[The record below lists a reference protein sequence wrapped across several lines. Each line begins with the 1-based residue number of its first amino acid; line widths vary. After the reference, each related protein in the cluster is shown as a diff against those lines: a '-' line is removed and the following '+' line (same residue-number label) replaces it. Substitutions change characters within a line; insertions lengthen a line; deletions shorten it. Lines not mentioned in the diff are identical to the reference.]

1 MTSSNYYEILNVK
14 RDATVTEIKSAFRSL
29 AKQCHPDKN
38 PGNERQAEEQF
49 RYICKAYETLIDEKK
64 RIIHDYNLRQYERQ
78 NKSRNVYKE
87 NLIKRSRKNN
97 TSALCQLMLEELMSN
112 NPRQAVQIYERLKTR
127 IINFDFVLYMNYADS
142 RDCEFL
148 LAEAY
153 QILGGYRQAA
163 QLYERVI
170 ENEKRHPHFRHF
182 IKEVKT
188 RLKKVYYYGLAK
200 PANAEESIIHLQ
212 KILELGLSKRDTA
225 WVYKKIA
232 ESYCESEN
240 FQMARENLEKAF
252 KICPNLTGAKKICK
266 KLGMEYLQKG
276 N

>member
-1 MTSSNYYEILNVK
+1 MAFSNYYEILNVK
-14 RDATVTEIKSAFRSL
+14 RDATVVEIKSAFRSL
-29 AKQCHPDKN
+29 AKRCHPDKN
-38 PGNERQAEEQF
+38 PGNERQAEKQF

-87 NLIKRSRKNN
+87 NLIKRAQKNN
-97 TSALCQLMLEELMSN
+97 TRSMCQLILEELMN
-112 NPRQAVQIYERLKTR
+112 NNLRQAVQIYERLKTR
-127 IINFDFVLYMNYADS
+127 IINFEFTLYMNYADS

-153 QILGGYRQAA
+153 QTLGGYEQAA

-170 ENEKRHPHFRHF
+170 ENEKHHSHFRHF
-182 IKEVKT
+182 IKEVKM

-225 WVYKKIA
+225 WVYKKLA

-266 KLGMEYLQKG
+266 KLGVEYFQKG